1 MEPQSSLRDSAR
13 SLPMRSYGL
22 SMTEEAGTP
31 HHDAE
36 GITQKLIHDVVVE
49 FYERARRDTQL
60 GPVFE
65 ARVDDWEAHLSRM
78 TNFWS
83 AALLRTGRYS
93 GRPVEHHRAIPSSP
107 PGISMAG
114 SSCSRPRCTIFAHPG
129 MQRHFSS
136 APSGCGMEWQWS
148 WGCVPE
154 VPGRRD

>member
-1 MEPQSSLRDSAR
+1 MEPQSSLRGTAR

-22 SMTEEAGTP
+22 SVTEQAGTP

-78 TNFWS
+78 TDFWS

-93 GRPVEHHRAIPSSP
+93 GRPVEHHRAIPSLT
-107 PGISMAG
+107 A
-114 SSCSRPRCTIFAHPG
+114 
-129 MQRHFSS
+129 RHFDRWVELFEATVRDLCSPRD
-136 APSGCGMEWQWS
+136 AEAFLVRAQRMRDGMTMVL
-148 WGCVPE
+148 GL
-154 VPGRRD
+154 RA